1 MSQKKKKLLVLP
13 SSLFLIQI
21 HLKISRLVKE
31 RSASNLDCGSSKG
44 GFKLL
49 HIMNSIAI
57 VKFPYYECILII

>member
-1 MSQKKKKLLVLP
+1 MSQKTKKLLVLP

-21 HLKISRLVKE
+21 HLKISRLVKK
-31 RSASNLDCGSSKG
+31 RSASNLECGSSKG

-49 HIMNSIAI
+49 RIMNSIAI